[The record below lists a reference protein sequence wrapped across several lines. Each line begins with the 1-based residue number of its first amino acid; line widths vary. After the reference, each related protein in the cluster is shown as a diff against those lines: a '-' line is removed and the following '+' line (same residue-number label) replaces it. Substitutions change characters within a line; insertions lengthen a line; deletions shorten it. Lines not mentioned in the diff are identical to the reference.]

1 MMQSDIRWDEFPYP
15 SRRVPVFARNVVATS
30 QPLAVQA
37 GLHMLRQGGN
47 AVDAAVAAAAALTVV
62 EPCSNGLGSDAFAI
76 VWDGKRLHGLNASGR
91 SPRAWHTDQFSGVDA
106 ITTGGEAI
114 TVPGCV
120 DAWSRLSRRF
130 GNLKFEQ
137 LIEPA
142 VDYARNGY
150 AVSPTIHGLWADS
163 LDAYLE
169 FDGFK
174 QVFCPE
180 GRSPAVGEVFRNAG
194 MADTLRR
201 IAESHGDDF
210 YRGRTARHA
219 VEFLNQSGSL
229 LTEQDLAEHQS
240 DWVDPIK
247 MSLGN
252 VQLCEIPPNGQGI
265 AALIALGILDRAGIR
280 NYEVDSADSI
290 HLQIEA
296 MKAAFTPV
304 REHVADPK
312 CMRVTVDEMLDD
324 RRLEEMAA
332 NIDMNRASH
341 PKRTRAGDGG
351 TVYLTTADRNGM
363 MVSFIQSNY
372 WGFGSGVVDPETG
385 ISFQNRAAG
394 FSLDPDHPNCVDG
407 GKRPFHTIIPGF
419 VMQGG
424 QPIMSFGVMGGHMQA
439 QGHVQMMIRIFC
451 HRQNPQAASDAR
463 RWFVDSDNDVV
474 FESGFDQAVQQSLQ
488 ERGHRLGSTTPM
500 FAFGGAQLIY
510 RLENGFYCAAS
521 DHRKDGHAA
530 GY

>member
-1 MMQSDIRWDEFPYP
+1 
-15 SRRVPVFARNVVATS
+15 VFARNVVATS

-37 GLHMLRQGGN
+37 GLHMLRQGGS
-47 AVDAAVAAAAALTVV
+47 AADAAVAAAAALTVT

-76 VWDGKRLHGLNASGR
+76 VWDGKGLHGLNASGR
-91 SPRAWHTDQFSGVDA
+91 SPRAWGKDQFAGKEEIA
-106 ITTGGEAI
+106 TGWDTI

-120 DAWSRLSRRF
+120 DAWSKLSRRF
-130 GNLKFEQ
+130 GKLKFEQ

-142 VDYARNGY
+142 IRYAQDGY
-150 AVSPTIHGLWADS
+150 AVSPTVHGLWADA
-163 LDAYLE
+163 LDAYRE
-169 FDGFK
+169 FDGFMRI
-174 QVFCPE
+174 FCPE
-180 GRSPAVGEVFRNAG
+180 GRAPAVGEVFRSAA

-219 VEFLNQSGSL
+219 VDFLRRGGSL
-229 LTEQDLAEHQS
+229 LSEEDLAEHQS
-240 DWVDPIK
+240 EWVDPLQ
-247 MSLGN
+247 MPLGD

-265 AALIALGILDRAGIR
+265 AALIALGILDRAGVR
-280 NYEVDSADSI
+280 SYEVDSVDGI

-296 MKAAFTPV
+296 MKAAFMLV
-304 REHVADPK
+304 REHVADPEH
-312 CMRVTVDEMLDD
+312 MRVTVDDLLDD
-324 RRLEEMAA
+324 GRLEDIAA
-332 NIDMNRASH
+332 SIDMKRASR
-341 PKRTRAGDGG
+341 PDRPRAADGG
-351 TVYLTTADRNGM
+351 TVYLTAADENGM

-394 FSLDPDHPNCVDG
+394 FSLDPAHPNCVDG

-419 VMQGG
+419 VMSGG
-424 QPIMSFGVMGGHMQA
+424 QPVMSFGVMGGHMQA
-439 QGHVQMMIRIFC
+439 QGHVQMTIRIFC
-451 HRQNPQAASDAR
+451 HGQNPQAASDAP
-463 RWFVDSDNDVV
+463 RWFVDGDHDLV
-474 FESGFDQAVQQSLQ
+474 FEPGFDPAVQEALR
-488 ERGHRLGSTTPM
+488 ERGHGIGTTTPM

-530 GY
+530 GF